1 MYKLKNIVEEIME
14 LKREKNAIIL
24 AHNYQIPE
32 IQDIADVV
40 GDSLKL
46 SQVGRECE
54 QQTIVLSGVRF
65 MAESAKILSP
75 EKTVLLPA
83 SDAGCPMADMIDI
96 DKLRAFKSENP
107 GVPVMCYVNSSADV
121 KAESDICCTS
131 ANALKIARS
140 LESDKILFVPDKCL
154 GGYIAKMVPEKEFI
168 LYDGYCVTHNRIK
181 REEVLKV
188 KEHYPDSPILVHP
201 ECSAEIADLAD
212 FVGSTSQIINY
223 AKNSDS
229 KEMIIGTEMGVMHK
243 LQNDNP
249 SKSFKLLS
257 PSLICPNMKKTRLE
271 DIRDALKYGRE
282 EITLDEEIRAK
293 AEKTLDDMLRLS

>member
-1 MYKLKNIVEEIME
+1 ME
-14 LKREKNAIIL
+14 LKKERDAIIL

-46 SQVGRECE
+46 SQVGKESE
-54 QQTIVLSGVRF
+54 QRTIVLSGVRF

-96 DKLRAFKSENP
+96 DKLRAFKAENP

-154 GGYIAKMVPEKEFI
+154 GGYIAKMIPEKEFI

-188 KEHYPDSPILVHP
+188 KELYPESPILVHP
-201 ECSAEIADLAD
+201 ECSSEIADMAD
-212 FVGSTSQIINY
+212 FVGSTSQIISY
-223 AKNSDS
+223 AKNSDI
-229 KEMIIGTEMGVMHK
+229 KEIIIGTEMGVMHK

-249 SKSFKLLS
+249 DKSFKLLS
-257 PSLICPNMKKTRLE
+257 PSLICPNMKKTTLE

-282 EITLDEEIRAK
+282 EIVLDEEIRVR
-293 AEKTLDDMLRLS
+293 AEKSLDDMLKLS

>member
-1 MYKLKNIVEEIME
+1 MKNIVDEIME
-14 LKREKNAIIL
+14 LKKERDAIIL

-46 SQVGRECE
+46 SQVGKASE
-54 QQTIVLSGVRF
+54 QRTIVLSGVRF

-96 DKLRAFKSENP
+96 DKLRAFKAENP
-107 GVPVMCYVNSSADV
+107 GIPVMCYVNSSADV

-140 LESDKILFVPDKCL
+140 LESDRILFVPDRCL
-154 GGYIAKMVPEKEFI
+154 GGYIAKMIPEKEFI

-188 KEHYPDSPILVHP
+188 KELYPESPILVHP
-201 ECSAEIADLAD
+201 ECSSEIADMAD
-212 FVGSTSQIINY
+212 FVGSTSQIISY

-229 KEMIIGTEMGVMHK
+229 REIIIGTEMGVMHK

-249 SKSFKLLS
+249 DKSFKLLS
-257 PSLICPNMKKTRLE
+257 PSLICPNMKKTTLE

-282 EITLDEEIRAK
+282 EIVLDEEIRVR
-293 AEKTLDDMLRLS
+293 AEKSLDDMLKLS

>member
-1 MYKLKNIVEEIME
+1 MKNILDEIME
-14 LKREKNAIIL
+14 LKKERDAIIL

-46 SQVGRECE
+46 SQVGKESE
-54 QQTIVLSGVRF
+54 QRTIVLSGVRF

-96 DKLRAFKSENP
+96 DKLRAFKAENP

-154 GGYIAKMVPEKEFI
+154 GGYIAKMIPEKEFI

-181 REEVLKV
+181 REEVLKIR
-188 KEHYPDSPILVHP
+188 ELYPESPILVHP
-201 ECSAEIADLAD
+201 ECSSEIADMAD
-212 FVGSTSQIINY
+212 FVGSTSQIISY

-229 KEMIIGTEMGVMHK
+229 REIIIGTEMGVMHK

-249 SKSFKLLS
+249 DKSFKLLS
-257 PSLICPNMKKTRLE
+257 PSLICPNMKKTTLE

-282 EITLDEEIRAK
+282 EIVLDEDIRVR
-293 AEKTLDDMLRLS
+293 AEKSLDDMLKLS

>member
-1 MYKLKNIVEEIME
+1 MKNIVDEIME
-14 LKREKNAIIL
+14 LKKERDAIIL

-46 SQVGRECE
+46 SQVGKESE
-54 QQTIVLSGVRF
+54 QRTIVLSGVRF

-96 DKLRAFKSENP
+96 DKLRAFKAENP

-154 GGYIAKMVPEKEFI
+154 GGYIAKMIPEKEFI

-181 REEVLKV
+181 REEVLKIR
-188 KEHYPDSPILVHP
+188 ELYPESPILVHP
-201 ECSAEIADLAD
+201 ECSSEIADMAD
-212 FVGSTSQIINY
+212 FVGSTSQIISY

-229 KEMIIGTEMGVMHK
+229 REIIIGTEMGVMHK

-249 SKSFKLLS
+249 DKSFKLLS
-257 PSLICPNMKKTRLE
+257 PSLICPNMKKTTLE

-282 EITLDEEIRAK
+282 EIVLDEDIRVR
-293 AEKTLDDMLRLS
+293 AEKSLDDMLKLS

>member
-1 MYKLKNIVEEIME
+1 MKNIVDEIME
-14 LKREKNAIIL
+14 LKKERDAIIL

-46 SQVGRECE
+46 SQVGKESE
-54 QQTIVLSGVRF
+54 QRTIVLSGVRF

-96 DKLRAFKSENP
+96 DKLRAFKTENP

-154 GGYIAKMVPEKEFI
+154 GGYIAKMIPEKEFI
-168 LYDGYCVTHNRIK
+168 LYNGYCVTHNRIK
-181 REEVLKV
+181 REEVLKIR
-188 KEHYPDSPILVHP
+188 ELYPESPILVHP
-201 ECSAEIADLAD
+201 ECSSEIADMAD
-212 FVGSTSQIINY
+212 FVGSTSQIISY

-229 KEMIIGTEMGVMHK
+229 REIIIGTEMGVMHK

-249 SKSFKLLS
+249 DKSFKLLS
-257 PSLICPNMKKTRLE
+257 PSLICPNMKKTTLE

-282 EITLDEEIRAK
+282 EIVLDEDIRVR
-293 AEKTLDDMLRLS
+293 AEKSLDDMLKLS

>member
-1 MYKLKNIVEEIME
+1 MKNIVDEIME
-14 LKREKNAIIL
+14 LKKERDAIIL

-46 SQVGRECE
+46 SQVGKESE
-54 QQTIVLSGVRF
+54 QRTIVLSGVRF

-96 DKLRAFKSENP
+96 DKLRAFKAENP

-154 GGYIAKMVPEKEFI
+154 GGYIAKMIPEKEFI
-168 LYDGYCVTHNRIK
+168 LYNGYCVTHNRIK
-181 REEVLKV
+181 REEVLKIR
-188 KEHYPDSPILVHP
+188 ELYPESPILVHP
-201 ECSAEIADLAD
+201 ECSSEIADMAD
-212 FVGSTSQIINY
+212 FVGSTSQIISY

-229 KEMIIGTEMGVMHK
+229 REIIIGTEMGVMHK

-249 SKSFKLLS
+249 DKSFKLLS
-257 PSLICPNMKKTRLE
+257 PSLICPNMKKTTLE

-282 EITLDEEIRAK
+282 EIVLDEDIRVR
-293 AEKTLDDMLRLS
+293 AEKSLDDMLKLS